1 MPLPEFPLEV
11 SAVEASAFVKTDPTN
26 ARILDVREPF
36 EVEICQLAG
45 AEKIPMRQIPEN
57 VSTLPRDVH
66 LLVLCHHGARSM
78 RVTQFLRGQGFTA
91 VSNVAGG
98 IDAWAQ
104 EVDPTLPRY

>member
-1 MPLPEFPLEV
+1 MSSSEFPLEV
-11 SAVEASAFVKTDPTN
+11 SAVEAGDLVKADP
-26 ARILDVREPF
+26 AKVRILDVREPF
-36 EVEICQLAG
+36 EFEICQLAG
-45 AEKIPMRQIPEN
+45 SEKIPMRQIPEN

-78 RVTQFLRGQGFTA
+78 RVTQFLRAQGFTA

-98 IDAWAQ
+98 IDAWAE